1 MIYLIKSPK
10 MFKTNEIHRTKIH
23 FTKAKRNIFA
33 LRTPKNLEP
42 DHVFRD
48 EHMN

>member
-1 MIYLIKSPK
+1 MRSIVQTYILQ
-10 MFKTNEIHRTKIH
+10 

-48 EHMN
+48 EHKN